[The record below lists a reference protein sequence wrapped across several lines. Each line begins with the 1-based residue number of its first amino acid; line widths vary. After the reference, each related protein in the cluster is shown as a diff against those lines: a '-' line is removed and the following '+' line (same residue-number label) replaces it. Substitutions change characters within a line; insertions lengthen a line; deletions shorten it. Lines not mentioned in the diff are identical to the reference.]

1 MPLTIVYKEDIQKYI
16 NALQETRQNG
26 SISIFVAFMFKQ
38 TENFLQEQVATL
50 TKNQTSNKKGKG
62 FAFLF

>member
-1 MPLTIVYKEDIQKYI
+1 
-16 NALQETRQNG
+16 
-26 SISIFVAFMFKQ
+26 MFKQ
-38 TENFLQEQVATL
+38 TEKFLQEQVATL

>member
-16 NALQETRQNG
+16 NALQETRQNT
-26 SISIFVAFMFKQ
+26 SISIFAAFMFKQ